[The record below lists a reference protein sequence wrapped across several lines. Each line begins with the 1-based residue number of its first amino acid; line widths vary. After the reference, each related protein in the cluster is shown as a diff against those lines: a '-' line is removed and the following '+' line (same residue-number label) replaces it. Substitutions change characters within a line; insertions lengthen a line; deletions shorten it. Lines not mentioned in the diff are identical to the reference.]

1 MLTLAGTWVDVCGDT
16 MKEMFKSRCKV
27 FMQLDRGK
35 IILNKTVQVIFIS
48 KKAPGKR
55 HLHNG
60 KTYPRCNSSPDIMG
74 ITGKFEPCFQ
84 TRFSISKVKC
94 RSRYSSTCDRMTRE
108 YHTSD
113 DVRVARAL
121 VRDEIKSLLLLAALV
136 HGTYAERVFWWQR
149 RKFGFKVYS
158 ERSVFSRDLIT
169 TMSSRITVTNV
180 CLIQW
185 DICFKLWWGLWFMLC
200 RNGTQLNYII
210 LCLFNLT
217 TPYLFSNTT
226 NRDQGGAVA
235 DY

>member
-1 MLTLAGTWVDVCGDT
+1 MLTNGSFLAYKYNPNKQIAINSCFFTSSSHFYRTVSGSKMLTLAGTLVDVCGDA

-35 IILNKTVQVIFIS
+35 IILNKTGQIIFIS
-48 KKAPGKR
+48 KKALGKR

-74 ITGKFEPCFQ
+74 ITGKFEPCFY
-84 TRFSISKVKC
+84 TWFSIREVKC
-94 RSRYSSTCDRMTRE
+94 RSRYSSTRDRMTRE

-121 VRDEIKSLLLLAALV
+121 ARD
-136 HGTYAERVFWWQR
+136 TCAERVFWWHR
-149 RKFGFKVYS
+149 KKFGFKVYS
-158 ERSVFSRDLIT
+158 ERSFFSRDLIT

-185 DICFKLWWGLWFMLC
+185 DNSIF
-200 RNGTQLNYII
+200 
-210 LCLFNLT
+210 
-217 TPYLFSNTT
+217 FSDTT
-226 NRDQGGAVA
+226 NRDQGGAVG